1 MSSGPSGSTSVC
13 SSGRSRPG
21 GPPNYYLID
30 AGAGMSGD
38 IRERSHARGDGN
50 VGFVCTVVV
59 DDLKAIR
66 AAIIENGGTIVVP
79 EFRIDGVGN
88 LLYFTDTEGHRVGVM
103 LRDADL
109 KSGA

>member
-1 MSSGPSGSTSVC
+1 
-13 SSGRSRPG
+13 
-21 GPPNYYLID
+21 
-30 AGAGMSGD
+30 MSGD